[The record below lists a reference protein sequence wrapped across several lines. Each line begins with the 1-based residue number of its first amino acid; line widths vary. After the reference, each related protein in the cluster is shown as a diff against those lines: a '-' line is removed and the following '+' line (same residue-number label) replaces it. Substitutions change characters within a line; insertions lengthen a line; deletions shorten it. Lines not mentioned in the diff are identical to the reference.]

1 MEIHKIKD
9 VSDTILQKL
18 DTLINTHCQPGKFSL
33 IDIRDKYSKNME
45 LLYLFENDTPIYVL
59 LLDIFV
65 KHKTVYIHD
74 VCVHTSSRGK
84 GLFKKSLVLLKS
96 HYSKLGFK
104 TFTLDASDSTK
115 EVGLDQKARIH
126 IFHSAGFDINT
137 ETGLFNQSGDYEV
150 IKTIVSL
157 DDGSKVELQS
167 CNGPNYIVR
176 PLASP
181 TKEYTINI
189 KQIEHCYD
197 SDLNQISCPMRLTI
211 PTIAGKRKTRRRRH
225 RF

>member
-1 MEIHKIKD
+1 MEIHKIKELD
-9 VSDTILQKL
+9 DTILQKL

-74 VCVHTSSRGK
+74 VCVHKSSRGK

-104 TFTLDASDSTK
+104 SFTLDASDSTK
-115 EVGLDQKARIH
+115 ETGLDQKARIH
-126 IFHSAGFDINT
+126 IFHSAGFTINT

-176 PLASP
+176 PLESP

-211 PTIAGKRKTRRRRH
+211 PTSGGKRKTHRRT